1 MATVFNNV
9 KKSEDEVGEKYDRCL
24 TDIVTHTAAGLGV
37 GLLASVVFFRRK
49 TWPIT
54 LGGGFGLGMAFGNC
68 QSEFRNIYPKQ
79 KPLTA
84 VNDSLSENP
93 INLAVEQNSEVSVVT
108 SDNVAVVESPVPV
121 EVPAVSVDIPETE
134 VAQPVGVTDE

>member
-1 MATVFNNV
+1 MATVFNV

-24 TDIVTHTAAGLGV
+24 TNTITHTAGGLGI
-37 GLLASVVFFRRK
+37 GLLASLVFFRRK

-84 VNDSLSENP
+84 VNDTLSQNTFTVA
-93 INLAVEQNSEVSVVT
+93 AVEQNNEVTVLT
-108 SDNVAVVESPVPV
+108 SDNFVVVDSPAPDV
-121 EVPAVSVDIPETE
+121 PETE
-134 VAQPVGVTDE
+134 VAQPAATD